1 MIAPRV
7 YLLRHLQV
15 CMETLGR
22 LTGTPVSTLMTV
34 AVVGIALALPVGLH
48 VMLQNAQRVT
58 KSWDTAAQISLFIK
72 ANVSQE
78 RINSLAE
85 RIEQRRE
92 VARIEVIS
100 SEAAMNEF
108 REHSGFGEALEA
120 LEENPFPPVIVVY
133 PRPDYDRI
141 EIIESLLADFNG
153 YDEIDLAQ
161 LDMQWIRRLYAI
173 MDIGRQ
179 GVLVLAALLALAVLL
194 IVGNT
199 IRLAIENR
207 REEIEVMKLVG
218 ATNTFVRRPF
228 LYTGFFYGLFGGIL
242 SWLLGGLA
250 LWLLSEP
257 VNHLATL
264 YQSDYRL
271 ATLDGLTTLVLL
283 GSSVL
288 LGLAGAW
295 LAVSRH
301 LHAIEPS

>member
-1 MIAPRV
+1 MISPKV

-22 LTGTPVSTLMTV
+22 LSGTPVSTLMTV

-48 VMLQNAQRVT
+48 VLLQNAQHVT
-58 KSWDTAAQISLFIK
+58 RNWDTAAQISLFIK
-72 ANVSQE
+72 ADVSTD
-78 RINSLAE
+78 RINGLAE
-85 RIEQRRE
+85 RIGQRRE
-92 VARIEVIS
+92 VARVEVIS
-100 SEAAMNEF
+100 REAAMNEF
-108 REHSGFGEALEA
+108 REHSGFGEALDA

-133 PRPDYDRI
+133 PLADYDRV

-153 YDEIDLAQ
+153 YEEIDLAQ

-179 GVLVLAALLALAVLL
+179 GVLVLL

-218 ATNTFVRRPF
+218 GTNTFVRRPF
-228 LYTGFFYGLFGGIL
+228 LYTGFFYGLFGGLL
-242 SWLLGGLA
+242 SWLLGSLA
-250 LWLLSEP
+250 LWFLSEP

-301 LHAIEPS
+301 LHAIEPA

>member
-72 ANVSQE
+72 AETSEE

-85 RIEQRRE
+85 RVEQRRE
-92 VARIEVIS
+92 VARVEIIS
-100 SEAAMNEF
+100 REAAMNEF
-108 REHSGFGEALEA
+108 REHSGFGEALAA
-120 LEENPFPPVIVVY
+120 LEENPFPPVIIVY
-133 PRPDYDRI
+133 PRADYDRI
-141 EIIESLLADFNG
+141 EIIESLLADFKG
-153 YDEIDLAQ
+153 YDEIELAQ

-228 LYTGFFYGLFGGIL
+228 LYTGFFYGLFGGVL
-242 SWLLGGLA
+242 SWLLGSLA

-257 VNHLATL
+257 VNRLATL

-271 ATLDGLTTLVLL
+271 AMLDGLTTLVLL

-301 LHAIEPS
+301 LHAIEPA

>member
-1 MIAPRV
+1 MISPKV
-7 YLLRHLQV
+7 YVLRHLQV

-22 LTGTPVSTLMTV
+22 LSGTPVSTLMTV

-48 VMLQNAQRVT
+48 VLLQNAQHVT
-58 KSWDTAAQISLFIK
+58 NNWDTAAQISLFIK
-72 ANVSQE
+72 SDVSTD

-92 VARIEVIS
+92 VARVEVIS
-100 SEAAMNEF
+100 REAAMNEF

-133 PRPDYDRI
+133 PLADYDRV

-153 YDEIDLAQ
+153 YEEIELAQ

-218 ATNTFVRRPF
+218 GTNTFVRRPF
-228 LYTGFFYGLFGGIL
+228 LYTGFFYGLFGGLL
-242 SWLLGGLA
+242 SWLLGSLA

-257 VNHLATL
+257 VNRLATL

-301 LHAIEPS
+301 LHAIEPA

>member
-1 MIAPRV
+1 MISPKV
-7 YLLRHLQV
+7 YVLRHLQV

-22 LTGTPVSTLMTV
+22 LSGTPVSTLMTV

-48 VMLQNAQRVT
+48 VLLQNAQHVT
-58 KSWDTAAQISLFIK
+58 NNWDTAAQISLFIK
-72 ANVSQE
+72 SDVSTD

-92 VARIEVIS
+92 VARVEVIS
-100 SEAAMNEF
+100 REAAMNEF

-133 PRPDYDRI
+133 PLADYDRV

-153 YDEIDLAQ
+153 YEEIELAQ

-218 ATNTFVRRPF
+218 GTNTFVRRPF
-228 LYTGFFYGLFGGIL
+228 LYTGFFYGLFGGLL
-242 SWLLGGLA
+242 SWLLGSLA

-257 VNHLATL
+257 VNRLATL

-271 ATLDGLTTLVLL
+271 ATLDGMTTLVLL

-301 LHAIEPS
+301 LHAIEPA